1 MASIVIHAC
10 VAKEINKTLKIKNEE
25 QFLLGSI
32 APDLGKMI
40 NIDRTITHFLKDS
53 NKDSPIDLDKF
64 LNKYGM
70 HLNDPFVLGYYI
82 HLYTD
87 KIWENSFLDK
97 YISDTKIKLLNG
109 KIIPNTDE
117 NYKKV
122 IYEDYNN
129 LNNILVNLYH
139 IDIDKLKESIENS
152 NTIISE
158 IDSKKL
164 SPIFELVKKKNKYK
178 KEMNV
183 FNLNDIL
190 NFIGETSNKFLIDSK
205 NLIK

>member
-1 MASIVIHAC
+1 MASVVIHAC
-10 VAKEINKTLKIKNEE
+10 VAKEINKTLNIKNEE

-40 NIDRTITHFLKDS
+40 NIDRTITHFLIDN

-87 KIWENSFLDK
+87 KVWEDLFLDK
-97 YISDTKIKLLNG
+97 YISDTEIKLLNG
-109 KIIPNTDE
+109 KIIPNTDK

-152 NTIISE
+152 NTLVSE
-158 IDSKKL
+158 INPKKL
-164 SPIFELVKKKNKYK
+164 APIFELAKKKNKEE

-190 NFIGETSNKFLIDSK
+190 EFIKNTSNKFLTENK
-205 NLIK
+205 KLIK